1 MCQVLY
7 KILPHPFLLLLSSPR
22 HSIGNVYIADE
33 GNSMIRKVT
42 VATGIMSTVA
52 GTGVNGYTGDGAAAT
67 SATLNYPFD
76 VALDSSGSLSKT
88 LSSYL
93 DLSPFVV

>member
-1 MCQVLY
+1 MRQVLY

-22 HSIGNVYIADE
+22 QLGNVYIADE

-52 GTGVNGYTGDGAAAT
+52 GTGVNGYSGDNGQAT
-67 SATLNYPFD
+67 SATLNYPYD
-76 VALDSSGSLSKT
+76 VALDSSGSFSNN